1 MLICCSLERKRFS
14 VDISVKLGSSFS
26 LVPFIIVVVSVLPTC
41 ISVFNLLYIYIYI
54 YYLGFIFVGPK
65 EELGHRKLIPQLFLL
80 RAGSIVKLTLNI
92 TCL

>member
-1 MLICCSLERKRFS
+1 M
-14 VDISVKLGSSFS
+14 KLGSSFS

-41 ISVFNLLYIYIYI
+41 ISVFNLLYIYI